1 MSIAYKTK
9 RSKRAKRISITVKQ
23 TGDVIV
29 TLPFF
34 APPFSAQL
42 FVQQKAAWIHAMQEK
57 LKKRFE
63 NKTILKQ
70 SKKDYLE
77 KKNVALKMLT
87 AKVEYFNEF
96 YNFTYKGIRI
106 RNQKS
111 RWGSCSTKG
120 NLNFNYALIYLPE
133 KLSDYIIIHELCHLK
148 EMNHGKGFWD
158 LVAQM
163 VPDHKIL
170 RRELKNKFI
179 NIT

>member
-34 APPFSAQL
+34 APPFAAQL
-42 FVQQKAAWIHAMQEK
+42 FVQQKSAWILAMQEK

-70 SKKDYLE
+70 TKKDYLE
-77 KKNVALKMLT
+77 KKDAALTMIT
-87 AKVEYFNEF
+87 EKVEYFNKF
-96 YNFTYKGIRI
+96 YNFPYKNISI

-111 RWGSCSTKG
+111 RWGSCSARG

-133 KLSDYIIIHELCHLK
+133 KLSDYIVIHELCHLK
-148 EMNHGKGFWD
+148 ELNHGKRFWD

-163 VPDHKIL
+163 VPDHKAL
-170 RRELKNKFI
+170 RKELKEKFI